1 MKFRVSKNH
10 LPFLGKWRAACIF
23 KLSAP
28 TAQAAARFARDAG
41 RLQIG
46 VTASRA
52 MPRWWLARRVAM
64 NRSSYCSSLR
74 REARMSTM
82 PASPTA
88 TILKVDFTANARR
101 RERSCGRLLSS
112 ECNVVSREEDARG
125 QITTGN
131 LPERHAE
138 GHAAERAVRSAPW
151 AAITVAVMA
160 SIMIRALWKL

>member
-1 MKFRVSKNH
+1 
-10 LPFLGKWRAACIF
+10 
-23 KLSAP
+23 
-28 TAQAAARFARDAG
+28 
-41 RLQIG
+41 
-46 VTASRA
+46 
-52 MPRWWLARRVAM
+52 MPRWKLARRVAM

-88 TILKVDFTANARR
+88 TILQVDFAANARR
-101 RERSCGRLLSS
+101 RALSCGRLPSS

-125 QITTGN
+125 QIATAN
-131 LPERHAE
+131 LPERHAG

-151 AAITVAVMA
+151 AAMTVAVMA